1 MSTAKYTGLV
11 HFVGFRD
18 DRYWN
23 AVRIWGEPDF
33 IHLSW
38 DRYAADEVAPEDIV
52 VFARGGSDQKPRSFS
67 VEAAAARRNRR
78 DTAARAGQA

>member
-1 MSTAKYTGLV
+1 MPPPSRRAV

-33 IHLSW
+33 IHEIW
-38 DRYAADEVAPEDIV
+38 DHYARHDMAPEDIV
-52 VFARGGSDQKPRSFS
+52 IFAHGEWDRPPRSYS
-67 VEAAAARRNRR
+67 
-78 DTAARAGQA
+78 AGSKKIPGTGKAPAS